1 MDSKQIF
8 KSIQNSLEKLDKI
21 HVFSEYTNVGKNSYR
36 KRGRKYLL
44 EITSTSKNESE
55 TTKCLLM

>member
-21 HVFSEYTNVGKNSYR
+21 HVFSEYTNVGKIPTENEVESISLR
-36 KRGRKYLL
+36 SRVPQKMKARLL
-44 EITSTSKNESE
+44 NAY
-55 TTKCLLM
+55 